1 MLLLKAIGIGS
12 FFSLKKERIMKITLE
27 IDDERFEDKLV
38 SAIAKEVV
46 AGLSKRND
54 SQIKSEIR
62 KIARENVKEIV
73 SASMEAVEGYLRD
86 YARQAINKRLS

>member
-1 MLLLKAIGIGS
+1 MN
-12 FFSLKKERIMKITLE
+12 ITLE

-46 AGLSKRND
+46 EGLSKRND

>member
-1 MLLLKAIGIGS
+1 
-12 FFSLKKERIMKITLE
+12 MKVTLE
-27 IDDERFEDKLV
+27 IDDTRFEDKLV

-46 AGLSKRND
+46 VGLSERND

-73 SASMEAVEGYLRD
+73 STSMEAVEGYLRD

>member
-1 MLLLKAIGIGS
+1 M
-12 FFSLKKERIMKITLE
+12 KKERIMKITLE

-46 AGLSKRND
+46 AGLSERND

-62 KIARENVKEIV
+62 KIARENVGEIV
-73 SASMEAVEGYLRD
+73 SASMEAIEGYLRD

>member
-1 MLLLKAIGIGS
+1 MERM
-12 FFSLKKERIMKITLE
+12 KKERIMKITLE

-46 AGLSKRND
+46 TRLSERND

>member
-1 MLLLKAIGIGS
+1 M
-12 FFSLKKERIMKITLE
+12 RITLE

-46 AGLSKRND
+46 TRLSERND

>member
-1 MLLLKAIGIGS
+1 
-12 FFSLKKERIMKITLE
+12 MKITLE

-46 AGLSKRND
+46 TRLSERND

>member
-1 MLLLKAIGIGS
+1 
-12 FFSLKKERIMKITLE
+12 MKITLE
-27 IDDERFEDKLV
+27 INDERFENKLV

-46 AGLSKRND
+46 AGLSERND

>member
-1 MLLLKAIGIGS
+1 
-12 FFSLKKERIMKITLE
+12 MKITLE

-86 YARQAINKRLS
+86 YARQAINKKLS

>member
-1 MLLLKAIGIGS
+1 
-12 FFSLKKERIMKITLE
+12 MKITLE

-62 KIARENVKEIV
+62 KIARENVGEIV
-73 SASMEAVEGYLRD
+73 SASMEAIEGYLRD

>member
-1 MLLLKAIGIGS
+1 
-12 FFSLKKERIMKITLE
+12 MKITLE

-46 AGLSKRND
+46 TRLSERND

-62 KIARENVKEIV
+62 KIARENVEEIV

>member
-1 MLLLKAIGIGS
+1 M
-12 FFSLKKERIMKITLE
+12 KKERIMKITLE

-86 YARQAINKRLS
+86 YAR

>member
-1 MLLLKAIGIGS
+1 
-12 FFSLKKERIMKITLE
+12 MKITLE

-46 AGLSKRND
+46 AGLSERNN

>member
-1 MLLLKAIGIGS
+1 
-12 FFSLKKERIMKITLE
+12 MKITLE

-38 SAIAKEVV
+38 SAIAKEVA

>member
-1 MLLLKAIGIGS
+1 
-12 FFSLKKERIMKITLE
+12 MKITLE

-73 SASMEAVEGYLRD
+73 SASMEAVEGYLSD

>member
-1 MLLLKAIGIGS
+1 
-12 FFSLKKERIMKITLE
+12 MKITLE

-46 AGLSKRND
+46 VGLSERND

>member
-1 MLLLKAIGIGS
+1 M
-12 FFSLKKERIMKITLE
+12 KKERIMKITLE

-46 AGLSKRND
+46 TGLSERND

>member
-1 MLLLKAIGIGS
+1 
-12 FFSLKKERIMKITLE
+12 MKITLE

-73 SASMEAVEGYLRD
+73 SASMEAVAGYLRD

>member
-1 MLLLKAIGIGS
+1 M
-12 FFSLKKERIMKITLE
+12 KKERIMKITLE

-46 AGLSKRND
+46 TRLSERND

-62 KIARENVKEIV
+62 KIARENVGEIV
-73 SASMEAVEGYLRD
+73 SVSMEAVEGYLRD

>member
-1 MLLLKAIGIGS
+1 MERM
-12 FFSLKKERIMKITLE
+12 KKERIMKITLE

>member
-1 MLLLKAIGIGS
+1 
-12 FFSLKKERIMKITLE
+12 MKITLE
-27 IDDERFEDKLV
+27 IDDERFEDKLI

-46 AGLSKRND
+46 TRLSERND

>member
-1 MLLLKAIGIGS
+1 
-12 FFSLKKERIMKITLE
+12 MKITLE

-46 AGLSKRND
+46 AGLSERND

-86 YARQAINKRLS
+86 YARQAINTRLS

>member
-1 MLLLKAIGIGS
+1 
-12 FFSLKKERIMKITLE
+12 MKITLE
-27 IDDERFEDKLV
+27 IDDERFEDKLIF
-38 SAIAKEVV
+38 AIAKEVV
-46 AGLSKRND
+46 AGLSERND

-86 YARQAINKRLS
+86 YARQTINKRLS

>member
-1 MLLLKAIGIGS
+1 
-12 FFSLKKERIMKITLE
+12 MKITLE

-46 AGLSKRND
+46 AELSKRND

>member
-1 MLLLKAIGIGS
+1 
-12 FFSLKKERIMKITLE
+12 MKITLE

-38 SAIAKEVV
+38 SAIAKKVV

>member
-1 MLLLKAIGIGS
+1 
-12 FFSLKKERIMKITLE
+12 MKITLE
-27 IDDERFEDKLV
+27 IADERFEDKLV

>member
-1 MLLLKAIGIGS
+1 
-12 FFSLKKERIMKITLE
+12 MKITLE

-46 AGLSKRND
+46 AGLSKSND
-54 SQIKSEIR
+54 SLIKSEIR

>member
-1 MLLLKAIGIGS
+1 M
-12 FFSLKKERIMKITLE
+12 KKERIMKITLE

-46 AGLSKRND
+46 AGLSERND

-62 KIARENVKEIV
+62 KIARENVGEIV
-73 SASMEAVEGYLRD
+73 SASMKAIEGYLRD

>member
-1 MLLLKAIGIGS
+1 
-12 FFSLKKERIMKITLE
+12 MKITLE

-46 AGLSKRND
+46 VGLSKRND

>member
-1 MLLLKAIGIGS
+1 
-12 FFSLKKERIMKITLE
+12 MKITLE

-73 SASMEAVEGYLRD
+73 FASMEAVEGYLRD

>member
-1 MLLLKAIGIGS
+1 
-12 FFSLKKERIMKITLE
+12 MKITLE

-46 AGLSKRND
+46 EGLSERND

>member
-1 MLLLKAIGIGS
+1 
-12 FFSLKKERIMKITLE
+12 MKITLE

-46 AGLSKRND
+46 AGLSERND

-62 KIARENVKEIV
+62 KIARENVGEIV
-73 SASMEAVEGYLRD
+73 SASMEAIEGYLRD

>member
-1 MLLLKAIGIGS
+1 
-12 FFSLKKERIMKITLE
+12 MKITLE
-27 IDDERFEDKLV
+27 IDDTRFEEKLV

-46 AGLSKRND
+46 AGLSERND

-62 KIARENVKEIV
+62 KIARDNVGEIV

>member
-1 MLLLKAIGIGS
+1 
-12 FFSLKKERIMKITLE
+12 MKITLE

-62 KIARENVKEIV
+62 KIARENVGEIV

>member
-1 MLLLKAIGIGS
+1 M
-12 FFSLKKERIMKITLE
+12 KKERIMKITLE

-46 AGLSKRND
+46 ARLSKRND

>member
-1 MLLLKAIGIGS
+1 
-12 FFSLKKERIMKITLE
+12 MKTTLE

>member
-1 MLLLKAIGIGS
+1 
-12 FFSLKKERIMKITLE
+12 MKITLE
-27 IDDERFEDKLV
+27 IDDERFEEKLV
-38 SAIAKEVV
+38 SVIAKDVV
-46 AGLSKRND
+46 AGLSERND

-62 KIARENVKEIV
+62 KIARENVGEIV

>member
-1 MLLLKAIGIGS
+1 M
-12 FFSLKKERIMKITLE
+12 RITLE

-46 AGLSKRND
+46 AGLSERND